1 MPARRTVA
9 VLVAALA
16 VIVGP
21 IVLAAPAS
29 AAGPDTT
36 ALLGPVT
43 FPDPTNEQGPM
54 TATAEC
60 GTNATSGLFAYENVT
75 TGDTGVYN
83 ISLDGNQ
90 QGVFS
95 EDPTNNIGDPGDEVT
110 VELQCFNGP
119 VLLATS
125 ASQTVTLTDLGA
137 LISVADVEVDQ
148 SIPISG
154 SCGLVP
160 VDWAVA
166 ILLYPGITSEEQI
179 VFVSIPVDVDGLY
192 AFTFPSAASAG
203 FSVGSAIVQVICG
216 VGPAP
221 VLPDFPDEESLV
233 TIRSAEFQVLPK
245 TLPATGALLPT
256 APIALAAFAL
266 LGGGAILVGA
276 RRRQTS

>member
-9 VLVAALA
+9 VLVTALA
-16 VIVGP
+16 IVAAP
-21 IVLAAPAS
+21 IAFAAPAS

-36 ALLGPVT
+36 AILGPVT
-43 FPDPTNEQGPM
+43 FPDPTDEQGPM

-60 GTNATSGLFAYENVT
+60 GTNATSGNFAYENLI
-75 TGDTGVYN
+75 TGDTGVYT
-83 ISLDGNQ
+83 ISLDSNQ

-95 EDPTNNIGDPGDEVT
+95 EDPTNNIGDPGDEVR

-125 ASQTVTLTDLGA
+125 DSQTVTLTDLGA

-148 SIPISG
+148 SISVSG

-179 VFVSIPVDVDGLY
+179 VFMSIPVDVDGLY
-192 AFTFPSAASAG
+192 AFTLPSAASAG

-221 VLPDFPDEESLV
+221 VLPDFPEEESVV

-256 APIALAAFAL
+256 APIALAVLAL
-266 LGGGAILVGA
+266 LGGVAALVGV
-276 RRRQTS
+276 RRRLTA